1 MQVVRGKSVVEMGAE
16 EARALLNPYDHLVAD
31 VGTGDG
37 RFPYALARE
46 HPATFFVGID
56 ANADNLREVSHK
68 AARKPSKGGLPNVAY
83 VLADAEDPPDA
94 LAARAD
100 TVHVVLPWG
109 KLMVGLLLASPG
121 VLGGLAR
128 LARPGADL
136 HVILNGEVWSDPVP
150 IDQRD
155 LPDPTPAFVA
165 ETLAPLYS
173 ERAGIV
179 IDDVRAM
186 PADAAH
192 AIPSTW
198 AKKLRHGRPA
208 PRFTEFFGRFG
219 STPAVALREPTDT
232 DLPVLFE
239 QQRDPA
245 SNAMAAVPGRDR
257 DAFDAHWRRLLADP
271 TVTIRVIDAGG
282 EVVGSVLTFMTGD
295 ERDVGYWIAREHWGR
310 GLASAALGQFLADEV
325 HERPLRARVASHNG
339 GSIRVLEKSGFV
351 SERREQKED
360 VEELVMR
367 LDG

>member
-1 MQVVRGKSVVEMGAE
+1 MQVVRGKRVVEMGAE
-16 EARALLNPYDHLVAD
+16 EARTLLDPFDRLVVD

-46 HPATFFVGID
+46 DPATFFAGID

-68 AARKPSKGGLPNVAY
+68 AARKPSKGGLPNVAF
-83 VLADAEDPPDA
+83 VLADAEAPPVA
-94 LAARAD
+94 LIGRAS

-109 KLMVGLLLASPG
+109 KLMEGLLLASPG

-128 LARPGADL
+128 LARPGAEL

-155 LPDPTPAFVA
+155 LPDPTPSFVS
-165 ETLAPLYS
+165 ETLAPLYV

-179 IDDVRAM
+179 VEDVCAM
-186 PADAAH
+186 PPDAAH

-208 PRFTEFFGRFG
+208 PRFTEFTGRFG
-219 STPAVALREPTDT
+219 AAPAVSLREPTDA
-232 DLPVLFE
+232 DLPILFE
-239 QQRDPA
+239 HQRDPE
-245 SNAMAAVPGRDR
+245 SNAMAAFPARER
-257 DAFDAHWRRLLADP
+257 EAFEAHWRRILADP
-271 TVTIRVIDAGG
+271 TVVLRVVEAGA
-282 EVVGSVLTFMTGD
+282 EVVGNVLTFVTAG

-310 GLASAALGQFLADEV
+310 GFASAALEQFLADQV
-325 HERPLRARVASHNG
+325 VERPLRARVASHNV
-339 GSIRVLEKSGFV
+339 GSLRVLEKSGFAL
-351 SERREQKED
+351 ERREQKDD